1 MHLTRAQRSF
11 LLSEQ
16 LIGAAFFNLALS
28 ALIGWFLFRHS
39 STVSVWGD
47 PGMAIDLSATSFL
60 LPLITCLVCTPL
72 VRHAVRYGKVSSL
85 GWCPADHPLLRWLPT
100 SLLAR
105 SLVLSLLSAVVLTP
119 GILFTLRMLDIQH
132 VSLLQFALCKA
143 VLSCV
148 LAALVT
154 PVAALYVMAEET
166 PALRIA

>member
-1 MHLTRAQRSF
+1 MYLTRTQRSY

-16 LIGAAFFNLALS
+16 LTRAALFNLLLN

-47 PGMAIDLSATSFL
+47 PGMAIDLSATAFL

-72 VRHAVRYGKVSSL
+72 VRQRVRYGKVSSL
-85 GWCPADHPLLRWLPT
+85 GWSPADHPLLSWLPT

-105 SLVLSLLSAVVLTP
+105 ALVISLLSAVVITP
-119 GILFTLRMLDIQH
+119 GILFALRMLDVQH
-132 VSLLQFALCKA
+132 VSLLHFVLCKA
-143 VLSCV
+143 ILSAA